1 MDIAEFFRTSTSSR
15 LLVLMAFP
23 LISAVLLIIFLAY
36 FSIKRSKK
44 SQMKHGISRKDEP
57 DALESKGETQ
67 PVTPHEITEKDPSAF
82 DKTITSS
89 PNSPLD
95 LNLALLQ
102 NTTKENNLMTKQQP
116 PPAKSDLATSGSM
129 PPSSTPP
136 SVEPVELLRLL
147 RDPHSNQLMIEIGGQ
162 RYTKLSDVDDK
173 KIGQFILKLA
183 AHLLAFTN
191 GMIVTEAGVKSVYN
205 PKVGPLPEPVVSS
218 RPSPELSP
226 TRPPSPAEE
235 PFIPKPPPEAEAAFL
250 ATLHT
255 QSTLQP
261 DPLPP
266 VVPSGG
272 GLFGRRP
279 PAPAPMSL
287 PSLNL
292 AGEINKIV
300 QTRLMY
306 SPLGTNTKVDI
317 LSAPDGGIRINV
329 NGKIYNSPDE
339 VADPDIKQLIKESIK
354 QWERI

>member
-1 MDIAEFFRTSTSSR
+1 M
-15 LLVLMAFP
+15 
-23 LISAVLLIIFLAY
+23 
-36 FSIKRSKK
+36 
-44 SQMKHGISRKDEP
+44 
-57 DALESKGETQ
+57 
-67 PVTPHEITEKDPSAF
+67 
-82 DKTITSS
+82 
-89 PNSPLD
+89 N
-95 LNLALLQ
+95 
-102 NTTKENNLMTKQQP
+102 KQQHP
-116 PPAKSDLATSGSM
+116 PEKSDLAASGGM
-129 PPSSTPP
+129 PSSSTLP
-136 SVEPVELLRLL
+136 SVESVELLRLL

-218 RPSPELSP
+218 QLSPPLSP
-226 TRPPSPAEE
+226 TRPTSPADE

-354 QWERI
+354 QWERT